1 MDKRG
6 KISTGTNDR
15 PRNETIAESGPGI
28 PDDSGRMVEVPD
40 AEARRMKASLL
51 RDRLDELK
59 EKLDEE
65 TELPQRGSP

>member
-1 MDKRG
+1 MDKRA

-51 RDRLDELK
+51 RDRLDKLK

-65 TELPQRGSP
+65 TELPQRGAP

>member
-1 MDKRG
+1 MDRKA
-6 KISTGTNDR
+6 KISTGTNGR

-28 PDDSGRMVEVPD
+28 PDDSGQTVEVPD
-40 AEARRMKASLL
+40 AEARPMKASLL

-65 TELPQRGSP
+65 TELPQRGAP

>member
-1 MDKRG
+1 MDRKA

-28 PDDSGRMVEVPD
+28 PDDSGQTVEVPD
-40 AEARRMKASLL
+40 GEARRMKASLL

-65 TELPQRGSP
+65 TELPQRGAP

>member
-1 MDKRG
+1 MDKRA

-40 AEARRMKASLL
+40 VEARRMKASLL